1 MVGLRKT
8 THRGEIIM
16 KSQPQLAKI
25 VQFKKPPRTKKNKDL
40 RTREYLSEDE
50 IFKLIAAIRKRS
62 RNPDRDEC
70 LIWMMFQHG
79 LRVSEVVGLRWDQV
93 NFKTGM
99 LHVNRLKGSVNSVHP
114 ITGVVMRLLRKLE
127 RQDNKQRHI
136 FISER
141 KAVMDSQAVYRIIRR
156 SEKVAGF
163 EFPIH
168 PHMLRHSCG
177 YYLANKG
184 TDTRTIQQYMGHAH
198 ISNTVRYTH
207 LDAGKFNGLF

>member
-1 MVGLRKT
+1 
-8 THRGEIIM
+8 M
-16 KSQPQLAKI
+16 KSQHQLAKI
-25 VQFKKPPRTKKNKDL
+25 VQLRKSPRTKKNKDV

-50 IFKLIAAIRKRS
+50 IVKLVTAIRKRS

-79 LRVSEVVGLRWDQV
+79 LRVSEVVDLRWDQV

-99 LHVNRLKGSVNSVHP
+99 LHVNRLKGSINSVHP

-127 RQDNKQRHI
+127 RQNNKQRHI

-156 SEKVAGF
+156 SEKAAGF

-207 LDAGKFNGLF
+207 LDARKFNGLF

>member
-1 MVGLRKT
+1 MENGT
-8 THRGEIIM
+8 
-16 KSQPQLAKI
+16 QLEKI
-25 VQFKKPPRTKKNKDL
+25 VQFKKSPRTKKNKDV
-40 RTREYLSEDE
+40 RVREYLSEDE
-50 IFKLIAAIRKRS
+50 ISKLASTIRKRS

-70 LIWMMFQHG
+70 IVWMMFEHG
-79 LRVSEVVGLRWDQV
+79 LRVSELVNLRWDQV

-99 LHVNRLKGSVNSVHP
+99 LHVSRLKGSLDAVHP
-114 ITGVVMRLLRKLE
+114 ITGKVMRLLRKLE
-127 RQDNKQRHI
+127 RKENKQRHI

-141 KAVMDSQAVYRIIRR
+141 KGVMDHQAVYRMLRR
-156 SEKVAGF
+156 AENDAGF